1 MHAKPQAALRDG
13 ATKVVKAR
21 VVDGVSYTKPNKPPN
36 QKGRSSAF
44 APELQSTA
52 IGVRP

>member
-1 MHAKPQAALRDG
+1 MHTKPRASLRDG

-21 VVDGVSYTKPNKPPN
+21 AVDGVSYTKPNKRLK
-36 QKGRSSAF
+36 QKGRSSVF

-52 IGVRP
+52 IGVRG